1 MRDRVKKTPNRQRN
15 SETVNDRQIEDEK
28 ETIGNGQIERQTEKE
43 SERELER

>member
-1 MRDRVKKTPNRQRN
+1 MRDRVNKTPNRQRN

-28 ETIGNGQIERQTEKE
+28 ETIGNRQIERQTEKE